1 MDIKEVVQK
10 RRSIR
15 SFHSKAVPDNVLEN
29 IMERAL
35 WAPSWGNT
43 QPWGFTIV
51 GGRAL
56 QMIKEEC
63 LELSQRGVR
72 DHPDLTMPF
81 EWDDVQTSRYKDL
94 GKTLFQALGIGRED
108 HEKRDAYYQQM
119 TFCFGA
125 LQMIYL
131 HLKKGFNSYAL
142 LDAGLILQTIAL
154 LAVDEG
160 LGTCFLARSV
170 IFPEVIRKHAK
181 LEPDRILVMGMTIGY
196 PIYDHPANLFPRK
209 RGKPEE
215 FIQWVNG

>member
-1 MDIKEVVQK
+1 MDLKEAIQK

-15 SFHSKAVPDNVLEN
+15 AFHSKPVPNTVLMR
-29 IMERAL
+29 IMEQAL
-35 WAPSWGNT
+35 WTPSWGNT

-56 QMIKEEC
+56 ELIKEEC
-63 LELSQRGVR
+63 LELSQQGVK

-81 EWDDVQTSRYKDL
+81 DWDEVQTARYKGL
-94 GKTLFQALGIGRED
+94 GKALFQALEIGRGD
-108 HEKRDAYYQQM
+108 REKRNAYYRDM

-170 IFPEVIRKHAK
+170 IFPEVIRKHAGI
-181 LEPDRILVMGMTIGY
+181 EPERVIVMGMTIGY
-196 PIYDHPANLFPRK
+196 PIDDHPANRFPRK
-209 RGKPEE
+209 RGRPEE
-215 FIQWVNG
+215 FIRWADG